1 MDPVRNLKKTFRNL
15 VKKTL
20 QEIFFHFTEQ
30 KEKQISKRPDNSL
43 STMSSQNPLTTGS
56 HPGIIAI
63 SSLDTSEKII
73 METQIEPIVQV
84 RDWAIERI
92 RTAEDYD
99 TARAIAGE
107 FEEWLD
113 LEGQDEISYICLE
126 DDSTFGDQEI
136 DVR

>member
-1 MDPVRNLKKTFRNL
+1 MDPAQNLKKIFRNL

-20 QEIFFHFTEQ
+20 QEIFFHFTKQ
-30 KEKQISKRPDNSL
+30 KEKQISKRLDNSL
-43 STMSSQNPLTTGS
+43 STMSLQNPLTTES
-56 HPGIIAI
+56 QPGIIAI

>member
-1 MDPVRNLKKTFRNL
+1 M
-15 VKKTL
+15 
-20 QEIFFHFTEQ
+20 TE
-30 KEKQISKRPDNSL
+30 EPSAPIVIEETSKD
-43 STMSSQNPLTTGS
+43 
-56 HPGIIAI
+56 
-63 SSLDTSEKII
+63 II

-92 RTAEDYD
+92 RTAENYD

-113 LEGQDEISYICLE
+113 LEGQDEISYLCLE
-126 DDSTFGDQEI
+126 E

>member
-1 MDPVRNLKKTFRNL
+1 MFLRLLKIINWF
-15 VKKTL
+15 
-20 QEIFFHFTEQ
+20 
-30 KEKQISKRPDNSL
+30 
-43 STMSSQNPLTTGS
+43 LTTKPS
-56 HPGIIAI
+56 APIVIEATPK
-63 SSLDTSEKII
+63 DII

-84 RDWAIERI
+84 RNWAIERI

>member
-1 MDPVRNLKKTFRNL
+1 MDPARNLKKTFKNL

-30 KEKQISKRPDNSL
+30 REKQISKRPDNSL

-56 HPGIIAI
+56 QPGIIVT
-63 SSLDTSEKII
+63 SSLGTSEKII

-99 TARAIAGE
+99 IALAIAGE

-113 LEGQDEISYICLE
+113 LEGQDEISYLCLE
-126 DDSTFGDQEI
+126 E

>member
-43 STMSSQNPLTTGS
+43 STMFSQNPLTTES
-56 HPGIIAI
+56 QPGIIAI

-73 METQIEPIVQV
+73 MATKIEPIVQV

-99 TARAIAGE
+99 TALAIAGE

-113 LEGQDEISYICLE
+113 PDNTEELEYFSLE
-126 DDSTFGDQEI
+126 MEEDYGDQEI
-136 DVR
+136 DVK

>member
-1 MDPVRNLKKTFRNL
+1 MDPARNLKKTFKNL

-30 KEKQISKRPDNSL
+30 REKQISKRPDNSL

-56 HPGIIAI
+56 QPGIIVT
-63 SSLDTSEKII
+63 SSLGTSEKII

-92 RTAEDYD
+92 RTAKDYD

-113 LEGQDEISYICLE
+113 LEGQDEISYLCLE
-126 DDSTFGDQEI
+126 E

>member
-1 MDPVRNLKKTFRNL
+1 MNFLRLIKKL
-15 VKKTL
+15 
-20 QEIFFHFTEQ
+20 I
-30 KEKQISKRPDNSL
+30 KR
-43 STMSSQNPLTTGS
+43 LTTEPS
-56 HPGIIAI
+56 VHIV
-63 SSLDTSEKII
+63 DEMTSRKII

-92 RTAEDYD
+92 RTAEDYN

>member
-1 MDPVRNLKKTFRNL
+1 MDPAQNLKKIFKNL

-30 KEKQISKRPDNSL
+30 REKQILKRHDNSL
-43 STMSSQNPLTTGS
+43 STMFSQNPLTTES
-56 HPGIIAI
+56 QPGIIAT
-63 SSLDTSEKII
+63 SSLGISEKII

-84 RDWAIERI
+84 RNWAIERI

-113 LEGQDEISYICLE
+113 LEGQDEISYLCLE
-126 DDSTFGDQEI
+126 E

>member
-1 MDPVRNLKKTFRNL
+1 MDPAQNLKKIFKNL

-30 KEKQISKRPDNSL
+30 REKQILKRHDNSL
-43 STMSSQNPLTTGS
+43 STMFSQNPLTTES
-56 HPGIIAI
+56 QPGIIAT
-63 SSLDTSEKII
+63 SSLGISEKII

-84 RDWAIERI
+84 RNWAIERI

-99 TARAIAGE
+99 TALAIAGE

-113 LEGQDEISYICLE
+113 LEGQDEISYLCLE
-126 DDSTFGDQEI
+126 E

>member
-1 MDPVRNLKKTFRNL
+1 MFLRLLKIINWF
-15 VKKTL
+15 
-20 QEIFFHFTEQ
+20 
-30 KEKQISKRPDNSL
+30 
-43 STMSSQNPLTTGS
+43 LTTKPS
-56 HPGIIAI
+56 APIVIEATPK
-63 SSLDTSEKII
+63 DII

>member
-1 MDPVRNLKKTFRNL
+1 MFLKFI
-15 VKKTL
+15 KKIL
-20 QEIFFHFTEQ
+20 KHLTE
-30 KEKQISKRPDNSL
+30 ESSAPIVIEETSKD
-43 STMSSQNPLTTGS
+43 
-56 HPGIIAI
+56 
-63 SSLDTSEKII
+63 II

-84 RDWAIERI
+84 RNWAIERI

>member
-1 MDPVRNLKKTFRNL
+1 MDLARNLKKILLSL

-30 KEKQISKRPDNSL
+30 REKQISKRPDNSL
-43 STMSSQNPLTTGS
+43 STMYSQNPLTTGS
-56 HPGIIAI
+56 QPGIIAI

-92 RTAEDYD
+92 RTAKDYD

-113 LEGQDEISYICLE
+113 LEDQDEISYLCLE
-126 DDSTFGDQEI
+126 E

>member
-1 MDPVRNLKKTFRNL
+1 MDPAQNLKKIFKNL

-30 KEKQISKRPDNSL
+30 KEKQISKRHDNSL
-43 STMSSQNPLTTGS
+43 STMFSQNPLTTES
-56 HPGIIAI
+56 QPGIIAT
-63 SSLDTSEKII
+63 SSLGISEKII

-84 RDWAIERI
+84 RNWAIERI

-99 TARAIAGE
+99 TALAIAGE

-113 LEGQDEISYICLE
+113 LEGQDEISYLCLE
-126 DDSTFGDQEI
+126 E

>member
-1 MDPVRNLKKTFRNL
+1 MDPAQNLKKIFKNL

-30 KEKQISKRPDNSL
+30 KEKQTSKRHDNSL
-43 STMSSQNPLTTGS
+43 STMFSQNPLTTES
-56 HPGIIAI
+56 QPGIIAT
-63 SSLDTSEKII
+63 SSLGISEKII

-84 RDWAIERI
+84 RNWAIERI

-99 TARAIAGE
+99 TALAIAGE

-113 LEGQDEISYICLE
+113 LEGQDEISYLCLE
-126 DDSTFGDQEI
+126 E

>member
-1 MDPVRNLKKTFRNL
+1 MDPARNLKKIFRNL

-30 KEKQISKRPDNSL
+30 REKQISKRPDNSL
-43 STMSSQNPLTTGS
+43 STMSSQNPLTTES
-56 HPGIIAI
+56 HPGTIAI
-63 SSLDTSEKII
+63 SSLGTSEKII

-113 LEGQDEISYICLE
+113 LEGQDEISYLCLE
-126 DDSTFGDQEI
+126 E